1 MPPAQN
7 GETERRVGGVEDFT
21 PMEVEFVNQYRR
33 AVDRMSEQTD
43 REQTDQAFAWRL
55 LEERKR
61 RFLQRGIDGIRGTT
75 PEAK

>member
-43 REQTDQAFAWRL
+43 QAFAWRL